1 MADAR
6 IDEIIGLLTRLAAG
20 DLWVRGK
27 RSESNDDLDAI
38 ILGVN
43 ALAEELETSREDLE
57 ERVSARTADLELFNQ
72 DVGRL
77 TELGNLLQASETADE
92 AYSVLAQSLEGIF
105 GGLAGAVYLYR
116 SSRNLLER
124 KSDWGADQ
132 GAEVLGPTD
141 CWALRRGQAHL
152 VRAASPALS
161 CRHVAVV
168 TGDSLCVPMS
178 ARGNTIGLLHLIEPH
193 GGSAQKAQLTAA
205 KQSLAVAVAEQTS
218 LALANLDLR
227 DTLRLQALRD
237 PLTGL
242 LNRRFVE
249 EWIEREIALT
259 DNSGR
264 SFGVIMLDLDH
275 FKQVN
280 DVHGHDAGDQLLK
293 AVADAIKASLRP
305 TDLPCRYGGEE
316 FLVLMAD
323 IDPTVL
329 TARAEQIRVQVA
341 AVQTEIRGRK
351 LASPTVSGGL
361 ALYPEHGIDA
371 AAIIHAADAALYEA
385 KRTGRDRVLWA
396 GPATAAD

>member
-1 MADAR
+1 MADTR

-20 DLWVRGK
+20 ELWVRGK

-43 ALAEELETSREDLE
+43 ALAEELEISREDLE
-57 ERVSARTADLELFNQ
+57 ERVRARTAELELLNQ
-72 DVGRL
+72 DVRRL
-77 TELGNLLQASETADE
+77 TELGNL
-92 AYSVLAQSLEGIF
+92 VLAQSLDGIF

-116 SSRNLLER
+116 ASRNLLEK
-124 KSDWGADQ
+124 KSDWGAST
-132 GAEVLGPTD
+132 GADVLGAAD
-141 CWALRRGQAHL
+141 CWALRRGQAHF
-152 VRAASPALS
+152 VRAESPALS

-168 TGDSLCVPMS
+168 EGDSLCVPMS
-178 ARGNTIGLLHLIEPH
+178 ARGDTIGLLHLTDTTGGNAREP
-193 GGSAQKAQLTAA
+193 QLTAT
-205 KQSLAVAVAEQTS
+205 KQSLAIAVAEQTS

-249 EWIEREIALT
+249 EWIEREIAQT

-280 DVHGHDAGDQLLK
+280 DVHGHDAGDQMLK

-305 TDLPCRYGGEE
+305 GDLPCRYGGEE

-323 IDPTVL
+323 VDLTVL
-329 TARAEQIRVQVA
+329 TARAEQIRQHVA
-341 AVQTEIRGRK
+341 AVRTQIRGRA
-351 LASPTVSGGL
+351 LPGPTVSGGL
-361 ALYPEHGIDA
+361 AMYPEHGGNA
-371 AAIIHAADAALYEA
+371 ASIIHAADGALYEA
-385 KRTGRDRVLWA
+385 KRTGRDRVVLA
-396 GPATAAD
+396 GLAAG